1 MDEPAPSPLARLW
14 PKPRHVEARAGT
26 LRAARWRVSGDF
38 EAETRAHAD
47 YLPARTLAT
56 SAPVTVAC
64 ARRAELAPQ
73 AYHLEITTDG
83 VRVLA
88 SDVAGARHALA
99 TLAQLARLAGG
110 ALPCAG
116 IDDAPAFE
124 VRGFMLDVSRTRV
137 PTLGAL
143 RHLVDELALL
153 KYNQLQLY
161 VEHTFAYRGHDVV
174 WRGAS
179 PLTPED
185 VDALD
190 PYCADRGIELVP
202 NQQSFGHFH
211 RWLKHEP
218 YRALAEVPEGVT
230 HAFSIDVEPYALCPG
245 DPRSLAL
252 LEELYDQ
259 LLPHFRSRHLNVGLD
274 ETFDLGLGRSKAE
287 CERRGK
293 HRVYV
298 DFLRAVEERVRA
310 RGRRMMFWGDIVVE
324 APELVP
330 ELPKDAIAL
339 EWGYERGHPFDEHA
353 RLFAASG
360 LEFFVCPGTS
370 SWQSV
375 GGRTDNMLAN
385 VREAALAGQRHG
397 ARGYLLTDW
406 GDRGHL
412 QPWPVSW
419 PGLVAA
425 AGCAWNVASAE
436 REIELER
443 LVDDHAFRDPT
454 RPLSDLPDA
463 RLGRVLAELGRT
475 GDVSGARSTNGTALF
490 FVLAFAPQGLPHA
503 RIQDLTPAGLARAEE
518 HVLAL
523 RAELDA
529 LAPTT
534 WATGRARDQL
544 AWACGL
550 LACAARYGAAR
561 LSAADGSSFALVD
574 PAVRARLDRELDAL
588 TQFHRALWDGRPG
601 GLDESCGWLERARA
615 ELHAPAK

>member
-1 MDEPAPSPLARLW
+1 MPQRVEPRD
-14 PKPRHVEARAGT
+14 GT
-26 LRAARWRVSGDF
+26 LRAARWSVHGDF
-38 EAETRAHAD
+38 ERETHAHVNFLPSVRGDTTSSAVHVELSLRAG
-47 YLPARTLAT
+47 
-56 SAPVTVAC
+56 
-64 ARRAELAPQ
+64 LAPQ
-73 AYHLEITTDG
+73 AYRLEIAPDSA
-83 VRVLA
+83 RVFA
-88 SDVAGARHALA
+88 SGAAGARHALA
-99 TLAQLARLAGG
+99 TLAQLARLTDGV
-110 ALPCAG
+110 LPCAA

-137 PTLGAL
+137 PTLSAL
-143 RHLVDELALL
+143 RDLVNELALL

-179 PLTPED
+179 PLTTED
-185 VDALD
+185 IDALD
-190 PYCADRGIELVP
+190 PFCAERGIELVP

-218 YRALAEVPEGVT
+218 YRALAEVPEGVV

-252 LEELYDQ
+252 LEDLYDQ
-259 LLPHFRSRHLNVGLD
+259 LLPHFSSRHFNVGLD

-287 CERRGK
+287 CEQRGK

-324 APELVP
+324 ARELVP

-360 LEFFVCPGTS
+360 LEFHVCPGTS

-375 GGRTDNMLAN
+375 GGRIENMLAN
-385 VREAALAGQRHG
+385 VREAALAGKRHG

-419 PGLVAA
+419 PGILAA

-436 REIELER
+436 RDIAIER

-454 RPLSDLPDA
+454 RSRDAAPDA
-463 RLGRVLAELGRT
+463 RLGHVLAELGRT
-475 GDVSGARSTNGTALF
+475 GEVSGAHSTNGTALF
-490 FVLAFAPQGLPHA
+490 FLLAFAPQGLPHA
-503 RIQDLTPAGLARAEE
+503 RIQDLTPAGLARAEA

-523 RAELDA
+523 RRELDA
-529 LAPTT
+529 LAPTAV
-534 WATGRARDQL
+534 ATECARREL
-544 AWACGL
+544 VWACDL
-550 LACAARYGAAR
+550 LACAARFGTAR

-574 PAVRARLDRELDAL
+574 PALQTSLRAELAEL
-588 TQFHRALWDGRPG
+588 SARHRALWTRAHRPG

-615 ELHAPAK
+615 VLAAPAKA